1 LVAGFDVAS
10 SSLTGCLEVFPAWCR
25 AEVCECSEET
35 AALGR
40 WASDLAGDD
49 AQMRAG
55 WQMETHQLGGVDDA
69 RAISA
74 DHEVKSLGVLLG

>member
-1 LVAGFDVAS
+1 MVASFDVQS
-10 SSLTGCLEVFPAWCR
+10 CCLTGCLEVFPAWHWTL
-25 AEVCECSEET
+25 VGECSEDT

-49 AQMRAG
+49 AQMCAG
-55 WQMETHQLGGVDDA
+55 RQMELCQLRSVNDA

-74 DHEVKSLGVLLG
+74 DHEVKGLWVLLG

>member
-1 LVAGFDVAS
+1 MVAGFDVAS
-10 SSLTGCLEVFPAWCR
+10 RSLTGCLEVFPAWCW

-49 AQMRAG
+49 AQMCAG
-55 WQMETHQLGGVDDA
+55 RQMEFCQLGSVDDA

-74 DHEVKSLGVLLG
+74 DHEVKGLWVLLG

>member
-1 LVAGFDVAS
+1 MVAGFDVAS
-10 SSLTGCLEVFPAWCR
+10 CCLTGCLEVFPAWCR

-40 WASDLAGDD
+40 WAGGLAGDD
-49 AQMRAG
+49 AQMCAG
-55 WQMETHQLGGVDDA
+55 RQMEVCELRSVNDA

-74 DHEVKSLGVLLG
+74 DHEVKGLWVLLG